1 MKYGKINHVG
11 IVVKY
16 WNEASDRYGRLLGI
30 KHWYENVTDE
40 GSFDMRYRG
49 EKKNSKVRIFY
60 GGKGTTKIELI
71 ETSGDKNI
79 YERFYEKHGEAVH
92 HVM

>member
-1 MKYGKINHVG
+1 MKYGKINHVS
-11 IVVKY
+11 IVVKD

-30 KHWYENVTDE
+30 KHWYEIVTDE

-60 GGKGTTKIELI
+60 GEKERPKSNLSKPRAIRIFTTAFM
-71 ETSGDKNI
+71 KNTAKRYI
-79 YERFYEKHGEAVH
+79 T
-92 HVM
+92 